1 MVLETWVFTILI
13 LVFLPDAGS
22 SGAGNA
28 GIMRLARLLRL
39 SRMARMGKLLRVM
52 PELMIMIKGM
62 KAATRSVFFTL
73 LLLII
78 IMYVFAIAF
87 VQLADGT
94 DVSETHFQ
102 AVPESMYTLL
112 TYGVLLDN
120 VGFLTKAL
128 GSEYVL
134 IALFLLFILLA
145 ALTVMNMLVGV
156 LCEVVSAVAA
166 TEQEEMLVN
175 YVNGK
180 LSEVMAILDSDGGG
194 TISKNEFLE
203 IIENADAVKC

>member
-1 MVLETWVFTILI
+1 MMVLETWIFTGIIL
-13 LVFLPDAGS
+13 LLGGS
-22 SGAGNA
+22 GSGGSGGNA

-94 DVSETHFQ
+94 EVGSIHFE
-102 AVPESMYTLL
+102 A
-112 TYGVLLDN
+112 
-120 VGFLTKAL
+120 
-128 GSEYVL
+128 
-134 IALFLLFILLA
+134 
-145 ALTVMNMLVGV
+145 
-156 LCEVVSAVAA
+156 
-166 TEQEEMLVN
+166 
-175 YVNGK
+175 
-180 LSEVMAILDSDGGG
+180 
-194 TISKNEFLE
+194 
-203 IIENADAVKC
+203 

>member
-1 MVLETWVFTILI
+1 MVAMMVVETWLFTLLI
-13 LVFLPDAGS
+13 FLVMPDSAG
-22 SGAGNA
+22 GGGNA

-94 DVSETHFQ
+94 DVGLSHFE
-102 AVPESMYTLL
+102 AVPESMFTLL
-112 TYGVLLDN
+112 IYGVLLDN

-128 GSEYVL
+128 GGEYVL
-134 IALFLLFILLA
+134 ASLFLLFILLA

-156 LCEVVSAVAA
+156 LCEVVS
-166 TEQEEMLVN
+166 
-175 YVNGK
+175 
-180 LSEVMAILDSDGGG
+180 
-194 TISKNEFLE
+194 
-203 IIENADAVKC
+203 